1 METIDISWGYLFL
14 GYLMLGIPLWA
25 FWYYHTGLVRDTIV
39 AAARMTVQLILMGL
53 YLTVLF
59 DLNNAWINLLWL
71 LIMIG
76 VGTGTTLRRS
86 ELHWRKFLIP
96 VTVGSLISIVI
107 VDAFFLGIVLH
118 LENVFDARYFV
129 TISGM
134 IMGNSMKHNIIA
146 LDVFYK
152 TLSRNKSDYKYCIA
166 NGATRREALQPFM
179 RQALKISFNP
189 QIATMAVM
197 GLIALPGT
205 LTGQIIGGSSPDT
218 AIKYQIL
225 LMLAIFVA
233 SMITILITI
242 NMANRNLFDKW
253 DDFEKFS

>member
-1 METIDISWGYLFL
+1 METIDISWGNLFL

-25 FWYYHTGLVRDTIV
+25 FWYYHTGLVRETIV
-39 AAARMTVQLILMGL
+39 AAARMTVQLFLMGL
-53 YLTVLF
+53 YLTILF

-76 VGTGTTLRRS
+76 VGTGATIRRS
-86 ELHWRKFLIP
+86 ELQWRKFLIP

-107 VDAFFLGIVLH
+107 VDAFFLGIVLR
-118 LENVFDARYFV
+118 LDNVFDARYFV

-134 IMGNSMKHNIIA
+134 IMGNSMKNNIVA
-146 LDVFYK
+146 LNVFYK
-152 TLSRNKSDYKYCIA
+152 TLSRNKADYKYCIA

-179 RQALKISFNP
+179 RQALKLSFNP

-233 SMITILITI
+233 CMITILITI
-242 NMANRNLFDKW
+242 NMANRSLFDEW